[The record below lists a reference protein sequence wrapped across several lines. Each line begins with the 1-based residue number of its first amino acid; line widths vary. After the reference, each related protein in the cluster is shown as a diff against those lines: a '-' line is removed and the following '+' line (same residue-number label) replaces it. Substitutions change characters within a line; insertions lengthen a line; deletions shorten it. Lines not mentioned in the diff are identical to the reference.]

1 MQEAGREGPGAGAVQ
16 RLRVR
21 YAKGETLKYISHLDL
36 ARSWERAFRRAGL
49 PLAYSQG
56 FNPRPRFQIAAAL
69 PVGVT
74 GRAELLDV
82 WLVEPLAPE
91 AALSR
96 LRPALP
102 PGLEALDAEE
112 VDLRAPSLQSQVIAA
127 DYRAAVR
134 SPEPPEAIRG
144 RAQALLEAPAL
155 PRRRLHKGSWQAYD
169 LRPLIQEIGVEAGP
183 DGAAVLH
190 LRLQAS
196 QAGAGRPEEVLD
208 ALGLSPAPHG
218 VERTALHFESRAPCS
233 EPERSAGEESA

>member
-1 MQEAGREGPGAGAVQ
+1 MQEAGGTGQGGVAVR
-16 RLRVR
+16 RLRVW
-21 YAKGETLKYISHLDL
+21 YAKGEALKYISHLDL

-56 FNPRPRFQIAAAL
+56 FNPRPRFHIAAAL

-96 LRPALP
+96 LRPVLP
-102 PGLEALDAEE
+102 PGLEALQAAE
-112 VDLRAPSLQSQVIAA
+112 VDLGAPSLQSQVIAA
-127 DYRAAVR
+127 DYRAVVL
-134 SPEPPEAIRG
+134 SPEPLEAIRG

-169 LRPLIQEIGVEAGP
+169 LRPLLQEIDAEAGP
-183 DGAAVLH
+183 DGAAVLC

-208 ALGLSPAPHG
+208 ALGLSPAPHC
-218 VERTALHFESRAPCS
+218 VERTALYFETGQSHP
-233 EPERSAGEESA
+233 PV